1 MNTRRAPRAADG
13 KEDTDMNMGRLYK
26 LIYKG
31 ALDPEAKAQAKEE
44 MLREILEIDNVR
56 TAYFSEDP
64 EGIVIFTADGEYT
77 EVMNR
82 VVNIVSR
89 TVSNV
94 SSKASAD
101 LSFVRFVEE

>member
-1 MNTRRAPRAADG
+1 
-13 KEDTDMNMGRLYK
+13 MNMGRLYK
-26 LIYKG
+26 LTLKG

-44 MLREILEIDNVR
+44 MLREVIEIEDVR
-56 TAYFSEDP
+56 TAYFTEDP
-64 EGIVIFTADGEYT
+64 EGLVIFTEDGEFT

-94 SSKASAD
+94 SSKATAD